1 MLNLAAR
8 NPILVESM
16 GDVVLALVKQ
26 VVAKVNVSRII
37 DTNRRKELQ

>member
-16 GDVVLALVKQ
+16 GDVVLALAKL
-26 VVAKVNVSRII
+26 VVVNEKAIRII
-37 DTNRRKELQ
+37 VANRRKELQ